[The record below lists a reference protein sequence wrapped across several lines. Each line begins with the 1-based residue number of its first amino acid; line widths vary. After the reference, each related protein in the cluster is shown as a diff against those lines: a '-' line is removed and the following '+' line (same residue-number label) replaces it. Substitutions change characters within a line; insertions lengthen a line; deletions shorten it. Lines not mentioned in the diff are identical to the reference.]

1 MNMKQNAVAVVIA
14 VALATVSAGAMA
26 AGEVEAGITAT
37 QTTVT
42 SYIGLAIAAGFAL
55 LGLSLASD
63 VGIGLVKKWIKKG
76 AK

>member
-1 MNMKQNAVAVVIA
+1 MNMKQIAVA

-37 QTTVT
+37 SATVT
-42 SYIGLAIAAGFAL
+42 TYIGLAIAAGFAL

-63 VGIGLVKKWIKKG
+63 VGMGLVKKWIKKG